1 MSLRLGLRIRTIV
14 AHVTL
19 GAALSAS
26 LAIAVTLLLEDM
38 EERFLH
44 VTMIESLDLLVQIG
58 RRQEQPELPAT
69 ESLKAYVLTQDG
81 DTTLPEQL
89 LGLGPGI
96 HDLDSSE
103 EELLVAV
110 RDDGSR
116 RYVLT
121 YDETPIVRLETYFTI
136 GGLILG
142 IVGFTFAALWL
153 GSWMSGRVL
162 KPVISLARQ
171 INAIGDEVSRPL
183 LRGPWG
189 DDEIGDLARAFEHYA
204 ERIGQFVERE
214 RAFTSD
220 VSHELRNP
228 IMSAS
233 SALELLLDE
242 PDHAP
247 MTRERLQ
254 RLDRALDRMG
264 ETVDVFL
271 ALGRESRPAD
281 AEVGLMEVDVES
293 IVRAVIDRYLH
304 VARDKELDVR
314 LETSASSWTVGSASA
329 VSVVLEN
336 IIGNAVRHTSSG
348 RVDVKIRGSGVTVTD
363 TGPGIPK
370 DEYSRIFERGF
381 RGSNASPHGSGLG
394 LSIVSRI
401 CDHWGWRVTVEPAH
415 PCGTMVHLHLTA
427 AGGKT

>member
-1 MSLRLGLRIRTIV
+1 MRIKSGLRIRTIV
-14 AHVTL
+14 AHMTL

-26 LAIAVTLLLEDM
+26 LAIAVTLLLEDL
-38 EERFLH
+38 EERYLR
-44 VTMIESLDLLVQIG
+44 VTMFESLDLLVQIG
-58 RRQEQPELPAT
+58 RHQEQPELPAT
-69 ESLKAYVLTQDG
+69 ESLKAYVLTPDG
-81 DTTLPEQL
+81 DTTVPEDL
-89 LGLGPGI
+89 LDLGPGI
-96 HDLDSSE
+96 HDLDTSE

-121 YDETPIVRLETYFTI
+121 YDETPIVRLETYFTV

-183 LRGPWG
+183 LRGSWG

-204 ERIGQFVERE
+204 DRIGRFVERE

-233 SALELLLDE
+233 SAVELLLDE
-242 PDHAP
+242 PDLAP

-254 RLDRALDRMG
+254 RLNRALDRMG
-264 ETVDVFL
+264 ETVDVLL
-271 ALGRESRPAD
+271 ALGRESRPA
-281 AEVGLMEVDVES
+281 EPQVGLMEADIES

-304 VARDKELDVR
+304 VARDKGLDVR
-314 LETSASSWTVGSASA
+314 LEVSASSWTVESASA

-348 RVDVKIRGSGVTVTD
+348 RIDVKVRNSGVTVTD

-370 DEYSRIFERGF
+370 NEYSRIFERGF
-381 RGSNASPHGSGLG
+381 RGSNAAPHGSGLG

-401 CDHWGWRVTVEPAH
+401 CDHWGWRVTMEPAH
-415 PCGTMVHLHLTA
+415 PCGTTVRLDLTA
-427 AGGKT
+427 AGRKT

>member
-1 MSLRLGLRIRTIV
+1 MSPKFGLRIRTTV
-14 AHVTL
+14 AHVIL

-26 LAIAVTLLLEDM
+26 LAVAVALLLEEM
-38 EERFLH
+38 EERYLQ
-44 VTMIESLDLLVQIG
+44 VTMLESLDLLVQIG
-58 RRQEQPELPAT
+58 RRQEQPELPST
-69 ESLKAYVLTQDG
+69 DSLKAYVLTQG
-81 DTTLPEQL
+81 GATALPEQL
-89 LGLGPGI
+89 VGLGPGI
-96 HDLDSSE
+96 HDLDTGE
-103 EELLVAV
+103 DELLVAV
-110 RDDGSR
+110 RDDGFR

-121 YDETPIVRLETYFTI
+121 YDETPIDRIETYFTI
-136 GGLILG
+136 ALILG
-142 IVGFTFAALWL
+142 IAGFTYAALWL

-162 KPVISLARQ
+162 TPVISLARQ

-242 PDHAP
+242 PDLAP
-247 MTRERLQ
+247 RTRERLQ
-254 RLDRALDRMG
+254 RLDRALDRMR

-271 ALGRESRPAD
+271 VLGRESPPAD
-281 AEVGLMEVDVES
+281 PEVGLMEVDAES

-348 RVDVKIRGSGVTVTD
+348 SIDVKIRSSGVTVTD

-401 CDHWGWRVTVEPAH
+401 CDHWGWRVTMEPAH
-415 PCGTMVHLHLTA
+415 PYGTTVHLQLTPA
-427 AGGKT
+427 DKT

>member
-1 MSLRLGLRIRTIV
+1 MSLRFGLRIRTTV

-26 LAIAVTLLLEDM
+26 LAIAVTLLVEDM

-44 VTMIESLDLLVQIG
+44 ATMLESLDLLVQIG
-58 RRQEQPELPAT
+58 RRQEHPELPAT
-69 ESLKAYVLTQDG
+69 ESLKAYVLTRDG

-89 LGLGPGI
+89 QGLGPGI
-96 HDLDSSE
+96 HDLDSTE

-121 YDETPIVRLETYFTI
+121 YDETPIIRLEIYFAI

-153 GSWMSGRVL
+153 GAWMSGRVL

-189 DDEIGDLARAFEHYA
+189 DDEIGDLARAFERYA
-204 ERIGQFVERE
+204 ERIGQFVARE

-242 PDHAP
+242 PDLAP

-254 RLDRALDRMG
+254 RLDRALNRMG

-271 ALGRESRPAD
+271 ALGRESRPD
-281 AEVGLMEVDVES
+281 DPQVGLMEADIES

-304 VARDKELDVR
+304 VARNKKLDVR

-348 RVDVKIRGSGVTVTD
+348 RIDVKIRSSGVTVTD
-363 TGPGIPK
+363 SGPGIPK

-401 CDHWGWRVTVEPAH
+401 CDHWGWRVTMEPAH
-415 PCGTMVHLHLTA
+415 PCGTTVHLHLTA

>member
-1 MSLRLGLRIRTIV
+1 MSLRFGLRIRTTV
-14 AHVTL
+14 AHMTL
-19 GAALSAS
+19 GAVLSAS
-26 LAIAVTLLLEDM
+26 LAIAVALLLEYM
-38 EERFLH
+38 EDRYLQA
-44 VTMIESLDLLVQIG
+44 TMLESLDLLVQIG
-58 RRQEQPELPAT
+58 RLQEQPELPAT

-81 DTTLPEQL
+81 DTTLPEPL

-96 HDLDSSE
+96 HDLDTSE

-121 YDETPIVRLETYFTI
+121 YDETPIARLETWFML

-142 IVGFTFAALWL
+142 IVGFTFTALWL
-153 GSWMSGRVL
+153 GSWMSGRIL

-242 PDHAP
+242 PDLAP

-254 RLDRALDRMG
+254 RLARALDRMG

-271 ALGRESRPAD
+271 ALGRESRPAYP
-281 AEVGLMEVDVES
+281 EVGLMEVDIES

-314 LETSASSWTVGSASA
+314 LETSASSWTLGSASA

-348 RVDVKIRGSGVTVTD
+348 KIDVKIRSSGVTVTD

-401 CDHWGWRVTVEPAH
+401 CDHWGWRVTMEPAH
-415 PCGTMVHLHLTA
+415 PCGTMVHLHLST

>member
-1 MSLRLGLRIRTIV
+1 MSLRFGLRTRAAVT
-14 AHVTL
+14 HVVL

-38 EERFLH
+38 EERFLE
-44 VTMIESLDLLVQIG
+44 VTMLESLDLLVQIG
-58 RRQEQPELPAT
+58 RHQEQPELPAT
-69 ESLKAYVLTQDG
+69 DSLKAYVLTQG
-81 DTTLPEQL
+81 GATALPEHL
-89 LGLGPGI
+89 AGLEPGI
-96 HDLDSSE
+96 HDLEMSE
-103 EELLVAV
+103 GELLVAV
-110 RDDGSR
+110 RDEGPR

-121 YDETPIVRLETYFTI
+121 YDETPLNRLETYFTI
-136 GGLILG
+136 GLILG
-142 IVGFTFAALWL
+142 ILGFTYAALWL
-153 GSWMSGRVL
+153 GSWMSGRIL

-171 INAIGDEVSRPL
+171 INDIGDEVSRPL

-204 ERIGQFVERE
+204 ERLGHFIERE
-214 RAFTSD
+214 RAFTAD

-242 PDHAP
+242 PDLAP
-247 MTRERLQ
+247 TTRERLQ
-254 RLDRALDRMG
+254 RLNRALDRMA

-271 ALGRESRPAD
+271 ALGRESPAD
-281 AEVGLMEVDVES
+281 PEVGLMEVDIRS
-293 IVRAVIDRYLH
+293 IMRAVLDRYLH
-304 VARDKELDVR
+304 VARDKELDIR

-348 RVDVKIRGSGVTVTD
+348 KIDVKARSDGVTVTD
-363 TGPGIPK
+363 TGPGIPN

-381 RGSNASPHGSGLG
+381 RGRNASPYGSGLG

-401 CDHWGWRVTVEPAH
+401 CDHWGWRVTIEPAQ
-415 PCGTMVHLHLTA
+415 PYGTVAHLWLTP
-427 AGGKT
+427 AGRKT

>member
-1 MSLRLGLRIRTIV
+1 MRIKSGLRIRTIV
-14 AHVTL
+14 AHMTL

-26 LAIAVTLLLEDM
+26 LATAVTLLLEDL
-38 EERFLH
+38 EERYLR
-44 VTMIESLDLLVQIG
+44 VTMLESLDLLVQIG
-58 RRQEQPELPAT
+58 RHQEQPELPAT
-69 ESLKAYVLTQDG
+69 ESLKAYVLTPDG
-81 DTTLPEQL
+81 DTTLPEEL

-96 HDLDSSE
+96 HDLDTSE

-183 LRGPWG
+183 LRGSWG

-204 ERIGQFVERE
+204 DRIGRFVERE

-242 PDHAP
+242 PDLAP

-254 RLDRALDRMG
+254 RLNRAIDRMG
-264 ETVDVFL
+264 ETVDVLL
-271 ALGRESRPAD
+271 ALGRESRPA
-281 AEVGLMEVDVES
+281 EPQVGLMEADIES

-304 VARDKELDVR
+304 VARDKGLDVR
-314 LETSASSWTVGSASA
+314 LEVSASSWTVGSASA
-329 VSVVLEN
+329 VSVVLAN

-348 RVDVKIRGSGVTVTD
+348 RIDVKVRSSGVTVTD
-363 TGPGIPK
+363 TGPGIPN

-381 RGSNASPHGSGLG
+381 RGSNAAPHGSGLG

-401 CDHWGWRVTVEPAH
+401 CDHWGWRVTMEPAH
-415 PCGTMVHLHLTA
+415 PCGTTVRLHLTA
-427 AGGKT
+427 AGSKT

>member
-1 MSLRLGLRIRTIV
+1 M
-14 AHVTL
+14 
-19 GAALSAS
+19 
-26 LAIAVTLLLEDM
+26 
-38 EERFLH
+38 
-44 VTMIESLDLLVQIG
+44 
-58 RRQEQPELPAT
+58 
-69 ESLKAYVLTQDG
+69 TQDG
-81 DTTLPEQL
+81 ATALPEHL
-89 LGLGPGI
+89 AGLGPGI
-96 HDLDSSE
+96 HDLDTSE
-103 EELLVAV
+103 DELLVAV

-121 YDETPIVRLETYFTI
+121 FDETPIDRIETYFTI
-136 GGLILG
+136 ALILG
-142 IVGFTFAALWL
+142 IAGFTYAALWL

-242 PDHAP
+242 PELAP
-247 MTRERLQ
+247 RTRERLQ
-254 RLDRALDRMG
+254 RLDRALDRMR

-271 ALGRESRPAD
+271 ALGREPQPAD
-281 AEVGLMEVDVES
+281 PEVGLMEVDIAS

-314 LETSASSWTVGSASA
+314 LETSASSWTVGNASA

-348 RVDVKIRGSGVTVTD
+348 SIDVKIRSSGVTVTD

-401 CDHWGWRVTVEPAH
+401 CDHWGWSVTMEPAH
-415 PCGTMVHLHLTA
+415 PNGTMVHLRLTPA
-427 AGGKT
+427 DKT

>member
-1 MSLRLGLRIRTIV
+1 MNLKFGLRIRTSV
-14 AHVTL
+14 AHVIL

-26 LAIAVTLLLEDM
+26 LAIAVTLLLDDM
-38 EERFLH
+38 EERFLQ
-44 VTMIESLDLLVQIG
+44 VTMLESLDLLVQIG
-58 RRQEQPELPAT
+58 RRQEHPELLAT
-69 ESLKAYVLTQDG
+69 DTLKAYVLPRDG
-81 DTTLPEQL
+81 DAMLPELL

-96 HDLDSSE
+96 HDLETSE
-103 EELLVAV
+103 GELVVVV

-121 YDETPIVRLETYFTI
+121 YDEAPIDRLETYVTI
-136 GGLILG
+136 GLILG
-142 IVGFTFAALWL
+142 IAGFTYATLWL
-153 GSWMSGRVL
+153 GSWVSGRVL

-242 PDHAP
+242 PDLAP
-247 MTRERLQ
+247 TMRERLK
-254 RLDRALDRMG
+254 RLDRALNRMA

-271 ALGRESRPAD
+271 ALGRELPPAD
-281 AEVGLMEVDVES
+281 PEVGLVEVDIES
-293 IVRAVIDRYLH
+293 IVRAVIDRHLH
-304 VARDKELDVR
+304 VARDKEIDVR
-314 LETSASSWTVGSASA
+314 LETSAFSWTVGSASA

-348 RVDVKIRGSGVTVTD
+348 RIDVKICSSGITVTD
-363 TGPGIPK
+363 SGPGIPK

-381 RGSNASPHGSGLG
+381 RGSNASPPGSGLG

-401 CDHWGWRVTVEPAH
+401 CGHWGWKVTMEPAH
-415 PCGTMVHLHLTA
+415 PYGTMVHLRLTP
-427 AGGKT
+427 AGGNT

>member
-1 MSLRLGLRIRTIV
+1 MIIRLGLRIRTIV

-26 LAIAVTLLLEDM
+26 LAIAVALLLEDM
-38 EERFLH
+38 EERYLQ
-44 VTMIESLDLLVQIG
+44 VTMLESLDLLVQIG
-58 RRQEQPELPAT
+58 RHQEQPELPAT
-69 ESLKAYVLTQDG
+69 ESLKAYVLTPDG

-96 HDLDSSE
+96 HDLDTSE

-121 YDETPIVRLETYFTI
+121 YDETPIVRLEAQFTI

-171 INAIGDEVSRPL
+171 INALDDEVSRPL
-183 LRGPWG
+183 LRGSWG

-204 ERIGQFVERE
+204 DRIGRFVERE

-233 SALELLLDE
+233 STLELLLDE
-242 PDHAP
+242 PDLAP
-247 MTRERLQ
+247 MTWERLQ
-254 RLDRALDRMG
+254 RLNRAIDRMG
-264 ETVDVFL
+264 ETVDVLL
-271 ALGRESRPAD
+271 ALGRESRS
-281 AEVGLMEVDVES
+281 AEPQVGLMEADIES

-304 VARDKELDVR
+304 VARDKGLDVR

-348 RVDVKIRGSGVTVTD
+348 RIDVKIRSSGVTVTD

-370 DEYSRIFERGF
+370 NEYSRIFDRGF
-381 RGSNASPHGSGLG
+381 RGSNAAPHGSGLG

-401 CDHWGWRVTVEPAH
+401 CDHWGWRVTMEPAH
-415 PCGTMVHLHLTA
+415 PCGTTVRLHLTA
-427 AGGKT
+427 AGRKT

>member
-1 MSLRLGLRIRTIV
+1 MPRNP
-14 AHVTL
+14 H
-19 GAALSAS
+19 
-26 LAIAVTLLLEDM
+26 AIAVTLLLEEM

-44 VTMIESLDLLVQIG
+44 VTMRESLDLLVQIG
-58 RRQEQPELPAT
+58 RRQEQPELAGT
-69 ESLKAYVLTQDG
+69 ESLKAYVLTRDG

-89 LGLGPGI
+89 LGLGPGF
-96 HDLDSSE
+96 HDLDTSE

-121 YDETPIVRLETYFTI
+121 YDETPIVRLETYLTI

-189 DDEIGDLARAFEHYA
+189 DDEIGDLARAFEHYS

-228 IMSAS
+228 IMAAS

-242 PDHAP
+242 PDLAP

-254 RLDRALDRMG
+254 RLDRALNRMG

-271 ALGRESRPAD
+271 ALGRESRPTAP
-281 AEVGLMEVDVES
+281 EVGLMEVDIEP

-304 VARDKELDVR
+304 VARDKALDVR
-314 LETSASSWTVGSASA
+314 LEKSASSWTVGRASA

-348 RVDVKIRGSGVTVTD
+348 TIDVKIRSSGVTVTD

-415 PCGTMVHLHLTA
+415 PGGTRVHLHLTE
-427 AGGKT
+427 AGGTT